1 MEKYLGAAVLFVIFL
16 GHCSCNCPGGTYG
29 YNCGYTCNCD
39 QDKCNPT
46 SGCSPPNCSPGWSG
60 PTCQKHNLARVKP
73 TSSSGEGLYPSSQAT
88 DGNTAANSYAFC
100 IETKGSNPNWWRV
113 DLNDTVLIRDVTIY
127 FRTDYTPRRNGIQV
141 YLTNTTTIPSG
152 LLCYTVTGRVDGPD
166 INNTTSF
173 PCHGRGRYV
182 LLYTTTANN
191 RDTQPIM
198 DFCEV
203 EVNACD
209 PGTFG
214 ADCENY
220 CHCKDGVCNDITGV
234 CPPGGCL
241 AGWKGTNCDVE
252 CVDNVEYGPD
262 CRGACSSRMCQG
274 DGSTCPRDTG
284 RCTDGC
290 QAGWKG
296 RTALQPV
303 SKVWNTGSGVSK
315 PAVPGC
321 AREMGAPVPGI
332 QDGVMED
339 VRQDGR
345 ERTVHQNVSHGHL
358 VLTVPPRVDIV
369 WTMNLV
375 TTSLEP
381 VSRAA
386 VQAGSATPVN
396 KNVSRGRLVSTVPP
410 RVDIVWT
417 MNLVTHV
424 TGTCL
429 KGCSPGWVSNT
440 CQQVVSSLPGNST
453 GRISPLVA
461 GFIGAVVM
469 LVLLAVVAG
478 AVCSWRKGDFRMA
491 KTSSKE
497 PGTPQTSPAPP
508 VEVSTYD
515 VLPEHDYTK
524 LDTIHTEHYDTLQTT
539 VDYQNSDVRI

>member
-339 VRQDGR
+339 VRQDGGVDCR
-345 ERTVHQNVSHGHL
+345 QECQSRTFGVNCSSTCGHC
-358 VLTVPPRVDIV
+358 VDD
-369 WTMNLV
+369 
-375 TTSLEP
+375 EP
-381 VSRAA
+381 CH
-386 VQAGSATPVN
+386 
-396 KNVSRGRLVSTVPP
+396 
-410 RVDIVWT
+410 
-417 MNLVTHV
+417 HV
-424 TGTCL
+424 TRTCL
-429 KGCSPGWVSNT
+429 KGCSPGWVSDT
-440 CQQVVSSLPGNST
+440 CQQVSSLPGNST

>member
-241 AGWKGTNCDVE
+241 AGWKGTNCDVA
-252 CVDNVEYGPD
+252 CVQGVEYGVR
-262 CRGACSSRMCQG
+262 CLKTCSTRMCQG
-274 DGSTCPRDTG
+274 DGSTCSRDTG
-284 RCTDGC
+284 RCDGGC
-290 QAGWKG
+290 QAGWEG
-296 RTALQPV
+296 EDCTSECQSRTF
-303 SKVWNTGSGVSK
+303 GVNCSST
-315 PAVPGC
+315 C
-321 AREMGAPVPGI
+321 
-332 QDGVMED
+332 
-339 VRQDGR
+339 
-345 ERTVHQNVSHGHL
+345 GHC
-358 VLTVPPRVDIV
+358 VDD
-369 WTMNLV
+369 
-375 TTSLEP
+375 EP
-381 VSRAA
+381 CH
-386 VQAGSATPVN
+386 
-396 KNVSRGRLVSTVPP
+396 
-410 RVDIVWT
+410 
-417 MNLVTHV
+417 HV
-424 TGTCL
+424 TRTCL
-429 KGCSPGWVSNT
+429 KGCSPGWVSDT
-440 CQQVVSSLPGNST
+440 CQQECQSRTFGVNCSSTCGHCVDDEPCHPCHWNLSQGLQSRLGQQHLSTSGQQFTWKLNGTNISFGSWIYWSRCDVGVVGCCCRCSVLMEERRLQDGKDVIKRTWHPADKPGPTCRSLN
-453 GRISPLVA
+453 I
-461 GFIGAVVM
+461 
-469 LVLLAVVAG
+469 
-478 AVCSWRKGDFRMA
+478 
-491 KTSSKE
+491 
-497 PGTPQTSPAPP
+497 
-508 VEVSTYD
+508 
-515 VLPEHDYTK
+515 
-524 LDTIHTEHYDTLQTT
+524 
-539 VDYQNSDVRI
+539 